1 MAGRLVSCQSFVSCH
16 KSTTLSSHRSS
27 ASWRCLLFVVSLVL
41 PSWANASCPD
51 WTASTA
57 SSRIT
62 ELTSHLRQWELAYR
76 KDGSSPV
83 SDDVFD
89 QTERRWRE
97 LQRCFP
103 ELEVA
108 DFKDRSS
115 APTVDSAT
123 PWQRHPVAH
132 TGLRKA
138 QGAAEVKRW
147 LSTGVPDSPAPQAS
161 SPQRQESQSATIA
174 PADRATDVW
183 IQPKVDGV
191 AVSLVYHGGRLAGV
205 YSRGD
210 GRTGQ
215 DWTRHAAVIPSIPQ
229 RLAGDWQSLADG
241 DGLVF
246 QGELYERLEDH
257 VQQRDGGA
265 GARSHVAGWLARDEL
280 SPALGQ
286 RIGLFVWSWPMGPRA
301 LEERLSG
308 LERLGLGQI
317 SRYTHPVES
326 QEDAAA
332 WRERWYRSPLPFA
345 TDGVVLRRGR
355 RPDGVTWQAEPPHWA
370 LAWKYPP
377 REALAEVAD
386 IAFRIGRSG
395 RITPV
400 ARLVPVE
407 VDGRRLSQVSLGSLS
422 RWREWDLR
430 PGDQVIIELAGLIIP
445 QLKGVAWRAAERLD
459 LEVPAESD
467 FHLLSCWHPTPGCR
481 QQFLARLAWLSD
493 SSALDLDGVGE
504 GTWKVLV
511 DAGLVAGLLD
521 WRELSPE
528 RLAQASGIGKVTA
541 ERLGVAFSETS
552 HRGFPQWLSALGAP
566 SAGGISE
573 HDSWRTLATLDAADW
588 RRRPGVGVVGAR
600 RWRAF
605 LSHPEVVVLA
615 RQLADAGIAGFVGA
629 FDDDATRS
637 IATPGSAGPLHRP
650 LNRPSHSP
658 SNRPPAS
665 PLHRAPA
672 SPSATRLKSD
682 AGARLEID
690 AAPWLASPPW

>member
-1 MAGRLVSCQSFVSCH
+1 M
-16 KSTTLSSHRSS
+16 
-27 ASWRCLLFVVSLVL
+27 
-41 PSWANASCPD
+41 
-51 WTASTA
+51 
-57 SSRIT
+57 
-62 ELTSHLRQWELAYR
+62 TSHLRQWEQAYR

-108 DFKDRSS
+108 DFKDRAS
-115 APTVDSAT
+115 APTADSAI

-138 QGAAEVKRW
+138 QDAAEVQRW
-147 LSTGVPDSPAPQAS
+147 LVTEGPGSPPA
-161 SPQRQESQSATIA
+161 A

-191 AVSLVYHGGRLAGV
+191 AVSLVYHEGRLAGV

-504 GTWKVLV
+504 GTWKALV

-552 HRGFPQWLSALGAP
+552 HRGFPRWLSALGAP

-573 HDSWRTLATLDAADW
+573 HDSWRTLSALDAAGW
-588 RRRPGVGVVGAR
+588 RHRPGVGDVGAR

-605 LSHPEVVVLA
+605 LSHPEVDALA

-637 IATPGSAGPLHRP
+637 IATPGSASPSHGHSHS
-650 LNRPSHSP
+650 PSHSP
-658 SNRPPAS
+658 SNRSPAS
-665 PLHRAPA
+665 LSHRAPA
-672 SPSATRLKSD
+672 SPLSD
-682 AGARLEID
+682 STEK
-690 AAPWLASPPW
+690 

>member
-1 MAGRLVSCQSFVSCH
+1 MAGRLVSCQSFVSRQ
-16 KSTTLSSHRSS
+16 KSTTLSSLHSS

-62 ELTSHLRQWELAYR
+62 ELTSHLRQWEQAYR

-108 DFKDRSS
+108 DFKDRAS
-115 APTVDSAT
+115 APTADSAI

-138 QGAAEVKRW
+138 QDAAEVQRW
-147 LSTGVPDSPAPQAS
+147 LVTEGPGSPPA
-161 SPQRQESQSATIA
+161 A

-191 AVSLVYHGGRLAGV
+191 AVSLVYHEGRLAGV

-246 QGELYERLEDH
+246 QGELYEHLEDH

-317 SRYTHPVES
+317 SRYTPDRKS
-326 QEDAAA
+326 
-332 WRERWYRSPLPFA
+332 
-345 TDGVVLRRGR
+345 VV
-355 RPDGVTWQAEPPHWA
+355 
-370 LAWKYPP
+370 
-377 REALAEVAD
+377 
-386 IAFRIGRSG
+386 
-395 RITPV
+395 
-400 ARLVPVE
+400 
-407 VDGRRLSQVSLGSLS
+407 
-422 RWREWDLR
+422 
-430 PGDQVIIELAGLIIP
+430 
-445 QLKGVAWRAAERLD
+445 
-459 LEVPAESD
+459 
-467 FHLLSCWHPTPGCR
+467 
-481 QQFLARLAWLSD
+481 
-493 SSALDLDGVGE
+493 
-504 GTWKVLV
+504 
-511 DAGLVAGLLD
+511 
-521 WRELSPE
+521 
-528 RLAQASGIGKVTA
+528 
-541 ERLGVAFSETS
+541 
-552 HRGFPQWLSALGAP
+552 
-566 SAGGISE
+566 
-573 HDSWRTLATLDAADW
+573 
-588 RRRPGVGVVGAR
+588 
-600 RWRAF
+600 
-605 LSHPEVVVLA
+605 
-615 RQLADAGIAGFVGA
+615 
-629 FDDDATRS
+629 
-637 IATPGSAGPLHRP
+637 
-650 LNRPSHSP
+650 
-658 SNRPPAS
+658 
-665 PLHRAPA
+665 
-672 SPSATRLKSD
+672 
-682 AGARLEID
+682 
-690 AAPWLASPPW
+690 